1 MNILVIGD
9 PHFKKNNIPQVN
21 DFIKTIMSFIS
32 TLSPLNFIVVEGDL
46 LHTHEHLH
54 SDVLNKAVEFV
65 KRLSSFCPVYILVGN
80 HDAINNSIFLTTSHW
95 MNCLKSFPNITV
107 VDDVLV
113 KQEFAFCPYVPNG
126 RFQEALFTKLSLED
140 LKKITCIFAHQEL
153 SGAKMGSIISTAEK
167 WNDDFP
173 LVVSGHIHDKHWAQ
187 PNIFYTGSI
196 MQHAFGDSSDKTILL
211 LEITDKKGNKER
223 ENKEENKE
231 RENKEENKERE
242 NKEENKERENKEE
255 NKERENKEEKIV
267 KSNNKTCIFHEIDL
281 SLAKKFLFHFNIS
294 DFDEKQVQKLLERKQ
309 HGSSLSEYKIYL
321 AGDEDDFKCFQK
333 THIYK
338 LLCSQKMKIVFKH
351 PRKELETIQ
360 KNMKNMLNMKKSSFS
375 ETLSHIIEDGEEK
388 EELKKLFEK
397 LRKS

>member
-223 ENKEENKE
+223 ENKEE
-231 RENKEENKERE
+231 
-242 NKEENKERENKEE
+242 
-255 NKERENKEEKIV
+255 KIV